1 MREPAEDL
9 QGIRRR
15 DLFEELR
22 VDLLDDGDRA
32 RSEAPAPPSDAQ
44 PQSAGVRA
52 VDLTL
57 DQALPF
63 QTAQHLRG
71 HLDVGARKCGECG
84 LRGALTLLIQP
95 PGAGQK
101 HELYVGEIERS
112 ERLGD
117 ATLPTQRRMPE
128 QESGALARVKHQR
141 SARSTASAIRS
152 SIGSCPCGAIVI
164 VLPAANG
171 PDSSARSRSAFQSGH
186 PATSAQ
192 RPHMASRAA
201 VVSMLCSVVHM
212 ASRLP
217 QIVSTQ
223 IIFVQTIEGALPLS
237 TPFVGLNPGGPIAS

>member
-9 QGIRRR
+9 QGIRRW

-22 VDLLDDGDRA
+22 VDLLDDGDRT
-32 RSEAPAPPSDAQ
+32 RSEPRAPPSDPQ

-141 SARSTASAIRS
+141 SAPS
-152 SIGSCPCGAIVI
+152 
-164 VLPAANG
+164 
-171 PDSSARSRSAFQSGH
+171 
-186 PATSAQ
+186 TSA
-192 RPHMASRAA
+192 ASTCGK
-201 VVSMLCSVVHM
+201 S
-212 ASRLP
+212 
-217 QIVSTQ
+217 
-223 IIFVQTIEGALPLS
+223 ALIS
-237 TPFVGLNPGGPIAS
+237 GPICGPRVSASGPVISIR